1 LTTYRSQ
8 VRVIADLLRAV
19 REGDDEGG
27 AKVSVLLRKA
37 NMSYSRMTELTEQ
50 LVEKG
55 LLIKVPV
62 ERGSLYRLSDKGR
75 EFLSSMETF
84 ERFAEAYGLRL

>member
-8 VRVIADLLRAV
+8 ARVMADLLRAV
-19 REGDDEGG
+19 RDDDEEG
-27 AKVSVLLRKA
+27 AKVTALLRKA
-37 NMSYSRMTELTEQ
+37 NLSYSKMIGLTDE

-55 LLIKVPV
+55 LLVKIPV
-62 ERGSLYRLSDKGR
+62 ERGSLYKLSEKGK

-84 ERFAEAYGLRL
+84 EEYAKAFGLSI

>member
-19 REGDDEGG
+19 RDDDEQG
-27 AKVSVLLRKA
+27 AKVTALLRKA
-37 NMSYSRMTELTEQ
+37 NLSYSRMIDLTEE
-50 LVEKG
+50 LVSKG
-55 LLIKVPV
+55 ILVRIPA
-62 ERGSLYRLSDKGR
+62 ERGSLYKLSDKGR

-84 ERFAEAYGLRL
+84 EEYAEAFGLKI

>member
-1 LTTYRSQ
+1 M
-8 VRVIADLLRAV
+8 ADLLRAV
-19 REGDDEGG
+19 RDDDEQG
-27 AKVSVLLRKA
+27 AKVTVLLRKA
-37 NMSYSRMTELTEQ
+37 NLSYARMTDLTEE

-55 LLIKVPV
+55 LIVKTPV

-84 ERFAEAYGLRL
+84 EEYAKAFGLEI